1 MPLVPDLLHI
11 ALASEWEQA
20 RAAGSYERS
29 TRDRSLAEVGFI
41 HLSFVWQ
48 VERVAAFLYADEPHP
63 LVLLR
68 IDPAALTAPLKIE
81 ALEGDECFPHL
92 YGPLPASAVIEL
104 RPLERTDG
112 SLRLP
117 GDWAIERTGAS
128 GES

>member
-20 RAAGSYERS
+20 RATGSYARS
-29 TRDRSLAEVGFI
+29 TRGRSLAEVGYI

-48 VERVAAFLYADEPHP
+48 VERVAAFLYADEPNP

-68 IDPAALTAPLKIE
+68 VELDHLDAPLRIE

-92 YGPLPASAVIEL
+92 YGALPVSAVVEVQQF
-104 RPLERTDG
+104 ERVG
-112 SLRLP
+112 GALRLP
-117 GDWAIERTGAS
+117 ARWAAQLPAKGGS
-128 GES
+128 